1 MVSKLSR
8 EDVLA
13 GVDVLRTLGML
24 GVIVTKAGSQW
35 ADCRCPL
42 HQDTNP
48 SFRVALEANGE
59 HEKGFWMCMAENKH
73 GSIFDLVIEMGQ
85 AKDFAEACKFL
96 GAPLPERRQK
106 GVPKQATKPEEPKV
120 PKAPVVTEEDVQRSI
135 ANLRDEVEARRYLIE
150 ERGLDQATIEKCR
163 IGFVR
168 KNGMGA
174 IVIPKPAAGE
184 VQHWKWLPFPRPER
198 QSGKLRFWHTEGADT
213 SILFPHAS
221 FAKDEHVLVVESELD
236 AALALSFGVSAV
248 GNGGTSHYTVDA
260 LKPIWECGA
269 VPILFPDNDEAGD
282 KAMQKCLDQ
291 ITDACLPFGV
301 MNTPLPKNCKDLGDI
316 VKEHGRAAVKD
327 WLARAIPAVEVRMP
341 RAGAK
346 DVWDRLHMR
355 DKDGESRVWKILT
368 NLDIIL
374 AWDPRWR
381 DRLWLNDLGHAMMLD
396 GEPITDTTISNIRVA
411 IQFDYEHDWGNENV
425 FDRVK
430 AACTARRVNPVSSY
444 LRSLTWDGEGRL
456 DHMDDY
462 LSMPA
467 NQDLDLKRAYLRK
480 FMIGAVARIM
490 APGCKMDTML
500 VLYSKRQGVGKSRFA
515 AALAGAWF
523 CDESLRPDDKDCKL
537 TLHKS
542 WIVEVSELDA
552 TTRRRDVAE
561 LRAFISR
568 TEDTIRAPY
577 GKLSETFQ
585 RHFVFLGTT
594 NDMGVVKEDD
604 GRRYWPI
611 EVLEIDVPAIEAVR
625 DQLWAEAVAAYK
637 GGERWWLDT
646 DKEAQRRADTE
657 ARFTDPDVAAD
668 CIAAFVEA
676 SQEPREAGVGIEDVS
691 KHLRDCGLVV
701 SRKELPGLLRK
712 AGLEVRNVRVPL
724 RAPRDQ
730 QKVLKRWAFVAAPG
744 CATE

>member
-1 MVSKLSR
+1 M
-8 EDVLA
+8 
-13 GVDVLRTLGML
+13 LRTLGML
-24 GVIVTKAGSQW
+24 GVQISKASTTW
-35 ADCRCPL
+35 ADCRCPF
-42 HQDTNP
+42 HQDQNP
-48 SFRVALEANGE
+48 SFRVAIEANGE

-73 GSIFDLVIEMGQ
+73 GSLFDLVIELGR
-85 AKDFAEACKFL
+85 AKDFSEACAFL
-96 GAPLPERRQK
+96 GAPIPERRQR
-106 GVPKQATKPEEPKV
+106 GVPKQAPKLEEPRE
-120 PKAPVVTEEDVQRSI
+120 PKAAVVSEDDVQRSI
-135 ANLRDEVEARRYLIE
+135 ANLRDEVEARRYLVE

-168 KNGMGA
+168 EKGVGA
-174 IVIPKPAAGE
+174 IVIPKPAVGE
-184 VQHWKWLPFPRPER
+184 AQHWKVLPFPRPER
-198 QSGKLRFWHTEGADT
+198 QSGKLRFWHTKGADT
-213 SILFPHAS
+213 SILFPHS
-221 FAKDEHVLVVESELD
+221 TFSEGEHVLVVESELD

-248 GNGGTSHYTVDA
+248 GNGGTSHFTVEA
-260 LKPIWECGA
+260 LRPIWECKA
-269 VPILFPDNDEAGD
+269 IPILFPDDDDAGR
-282 KAMQKCLDQ
+282 KALEKCLEQ

-301 MNTPLPKNCKDLGDI
+301 VNTPLPKNCKDLGDI
-316 VKEHGRAAVKD
+316 VKECGRMAVKD
-327 WLARAIPAVEVRMP
+327 WLGRALPAVEVRMP

-346 DVWDRLHMR
+346 DVWDRLHM
-355 DKDGESRVWKILT
+355 KESEKGGQVVWKILT

-411 IQFDYEHDWGNENV
+411 IQFDYEHDWGSENV

-430 AACTARRVNPVSSY
+430 AACSARRVNPVATY
-444 LRSLTWDGEGRL
+444 LRSLTWDGEERL
-456 DHMDDY
+456 DHLGDY
-462 LSMPA
+462 FAMPS
-467 NQDLDLKRAYLRK
+467 NQDLDLKRTYLRK
-480 FMIGAVARIM
+480 FMIGAVARVM
-490 APGCKMDTML
+490 QPGCKMDTML

-515 AALAGAWF
+515 AALAGSWF

-577 GKLSETFQ
+577 GRLNETFQ

-611 EVLEIDVPAIEAVR
+611 EVNEIDVPAIEAVR
-625 DQLWAEAVAAYK
+625 DQLWAEAVDAYK
-637 GGERWWLDT
+637 KGERWWLDVG
-646 DKEAQRRADTE
+646 KEAQRRADTE
-657 ARFTDPDVAAD
+657 VRFTDPDLAVDAISAFVAARQD
-668 CIAAFVEA
+668 V
-676 SQEPREAGVGIEDVS
+676 QEAGVGIEDIS
-691 KHLRDCGLVV
+691 AHLREVGLGV

-712 AGLEVRNVRVPL
+712 AGLEVRNVRF
-724 RAPRDQ
+724 PRDAEWTR
-730 QKVLKRWAFVAAPG
+730 QKVLKRWMWAEAGGAQVP
-744 CATE
+744 

>member
-1 MVSKLSR
+1 MSQSKATR

-24 GVIVTKAGSQW
+24 GVSVVKAGAVW
-35 ADCRCPL
+35 ADCLCPL
-42 HQDTNP
+42 HDDGKP
-48 SFRVALEANGE
+48 SFRVAIQANGD

-73 GSIFDLVIEMGQ
+73 GSIFDLIIATGHAQTFADACRFLGSEPPQ
-85 AKDFAEACKFL
+85 KQARKAKDAQE
-96 GAPLPERRQK
+96 P
-106 GVPKQATKPEEPKV
+106 PKPRPV
-120 PKAPVVTEEDVQRSI
+120 MVPVVTEEQVKRSI
-135 ANLRDEVEARRYLIE
+135 ANLRDEVDARRYLIE

-168 KNGMGA
+168 EGNTAA
-174 IVIPKPAAGE
+174 IVIPKPAVGE
-184 VQHWKWLPFPRPER
+184 VQHWKVLPFPRPER
-198 QSGKLRFWHTEGADT
+198 QSGTPRFWHTKGADT
-213 SILFPHAS
+213 SILFPHSS
-221 FAKDEHVLVVESELD
+221 FTKGEHVLVVESELD
-236 AALALSFGVSAV
+236 AALALSFGVCAV
-248 GNGGTSHYTVDA
+248 GNGGTSHFTIEA
-260 LKPIWECGA
+260 LKPIWEGGA
-269 VPILFPDNDEAGD
+269 VPILFPDNDDAGD
-282 KAMQKCLDQ
+282 NALRKCLEQ

-301 MNTPLPKNCKDLGDI
+301 VSTPLPKNCKDLGDI

-327 WLARAIPAVEVRMP
+327 WLAKAIPSVEVRYP
-341 RAGAK
+341 RRGSME
-346 DVWDRLHMR
+346 VWERLHM
-355 DKDGESRVWKILT
+355 KQVDGEERVWKILT

-374 AWDPRWR
+374 AWDERWR

-396 GEPITDTTISNIRVA
+396 GEPITDTTISNIRVS

-430 AACTARRVNPVSSY
+430 AACTARRVNPVASY
-444 LRSLTWDGEGRL
+444 LKSLVWDKETRL

-462 LSMPA
+462 MQMPDT
-467 NQDLDLKRAYLRK
+467 QDLELKRSYLRK

-515 AALAGAWF
+515 SALAGTWF

-577 GKLSETFQ
+577 GRLNETFQ

-611 EVLEIDVPAIEAVR
+611 EVLEIDVDAIEKVR
-625 DQLWAEAVAAYK
+625 DQLWAEAVEAYRD
-637 GGERWWLDT
+637 GERWWLDSG
-646 DKEAQRRADTE
+646 KEAQRRADTE
-657 ARFTDPDVAAD
+657 SRFTDPDVAAD
-668 CIAAFVEA
+668 SIVAYLSGRVDA
-676 SQEPREAGVGIEDVS
+676 QETGLSIDDVS
-691 KHLRDCGLVV
+691 KHLRDTGLSV

-712 AGLEVRNVRVPL
+712 AGLEVRNVRMPATSAVQ
-724 RAPRDQ
+724 RQ
-730 QKVLKRWAFVAAPG
+730 QVLKRWVR
-744 CATE
+744 TE

>member
-1 MVSKLSR
+1 MSKSKVTR
-8 EDVLA
+8 EDVLS
-13 GVDVLRTLGML
+13 GVDVLRTLGLL
-24 GVIVTKAGSQW
+24 GVTVHKAGSVW
-35 ADCRCPL
+35 ADCRCPM

-48 SFRVALEANGE
+48 SFRVALEANGD

-73 GSIFDLVIEMGQ
+73 GSLFDLVIELGH

-96 GAPLPERRQK
+96 GAPVPERR
-106 GVPKQATKPEEPKV
+106 AKPSRGAEKKPAEPKP
-120 PKAPVVTEEDVQRSI
+120 PKDPVITEDQVQRSI

-168 KNGMGA
+168 EGSTAA
-174 IVIPKPAAGE
+174 IVIPKPAFGV
-184 VQHWKWLPFPRPER
+184 VQHWKVLPFPRPER
-198 QSGKLRFWHTEGADT
+198 QSGAPRFWHTKGADT
-213 SILFPHAS
+213 AILFPHTAFAS
-221 FAKDEHVLVVESELD
+221 GEHVLVVESELD

-248 GNGGTSHYTVDA
+248 GNGGTSHFTVEA

-269 VPILFPDNDEAGD
+269 VPILFPDDDEAGR
-282 KAMQKCLDQ
+282 KALEKCLEQ

-301 MNTPLPKNCKDLGDI
+301 VNTPLPKNCKDLGDI
-316 VKEHGRAAVKD
+316 VKELGRVAVKD

-341 RAGAK
+341 RAGSK
-346 DVWDRLHMR
+346 EVWDRLHMR
-355 DKDGESRVWKILT
+355 ENEKGDQRVWKILT

-374 AWDPRWR
+374 AWDSRWR

-430 AACTARRVNPVSSY
+430 AACAARRVNPVSSY
-444 LRSLTWDGEGRL
+444 LRSLTWDGEKRL

-462 LSMPA
+462 LSMPS

-577 GKLSETFQ
+577 GRLNETFQ

-611 EVLEIDVPAIEAVR
+611 EVDEIDVAAIESVR
-625 DQLWAEAVAAYK
+625 DQLWAEAMDAYK
-637 GGERWWLDT
+637 KGERWWLDVS
-646 DKEAQRRADTE
+646 KEAQRRADTE
-657 ARFTDPDVAAD
+657 NRFTDPDVAAD
-668 CIAAFVEA
+668 AIVAFVA
-676 SQEPREAGVGIEDVS
+676 GSQNVQEAGVGIEDVS
-691 KHLRDCGLVV
+691 RHLRDIGLSV
-701 SRKELPGLLRK
+701 SRKELPGVLRK
-712 AGLEVRNVRVPL
+712 AGLEVRNVRM
-724 RAPRDQ
+724 PREPGAER
-730 QKVLKRWAFVAAPG
+730 QKVLKRWIFPVVS
-744 CATE
+744 